1 MTTRKKV
8 IGGILGIV
16 VLFLLVAI
24 AFSLQGKSTITKE
37 SKPRSNPSVSVES
50 KEDTKTDTT
59 LPTRADLKKQLGA
72 AYEDLGSCQ
81 IITVFY
87 EDKNQA
93 TLENKQGIQV
103 QSSLSL
109 DNKKELTFTL
119 KNIEPPIKGL
129 KVGDTVS
136 LVRANEKLYAYQ

>member
-37 SKPRSNPSVSVES
+37 SNPSSSPSVSVES

-59 LPTRADLKKQLGA
+59 LPTRADLKKQLDA

>member
-37 SKPRSNPSVSVES
+37 SKPSSSPSVSVES
-50 KEDTKTDTT
+50 KEESKTDTT

-93 TLENKQGIQV
+93 TLENKKGIQV

-109 DNKKELTFTL
+109 DNETELTFTL

-129 KVGDTVS
+129 KVGDTVL

>member
-8 IGGILGIV
+8 IGGILGSV
-16 VLFLLVAI
+16 VVFLLVVI

-37 SKPRSNPSVSVES
+37 SKTSSSPSVLVES
-50 KEDTKTDTT
+50 KEESKTDTT
-59 LPTRADLKKQLGA
+59 LPTHADLKKQLGV

-87 EDKNQA
+87 KDKNQA
-93 TLENKQGIQV
+93 TMENKQGIQV

-109 DNKKELTFTL
+109 DNETDLTFTL

-129 KVGDTVS
+129 KVSDTVS
-136 LVRANEKLYAYQ
+136 LIRANAKLYAYQ

>member
-8 IGGILGIV
+8 IGGVLGIV
-16 VLFLLVAI
+16 ALFLLVAI
-24 AFSLQGKSTITKE
+24 AFFLQGKSTITKE
-37 SKPRSNPSVSVES
+37 SKPSSSPSVSVES

-59 LPTRADLKKQLGA
+59 LPTRGDLKKQLGA

>member
-8 IGGILGIV
+8 IGGILGSV
-16 VLFLLVAI
+16 VVFLLVAI
-24 AFSLQGKSTITKE
+24 AFSLQGKPTITKE
-37 SKPRSNPSVSVES
+37 SKPSNSPSVSVES
-50 KEDTKTDTT
+50 KEESKTDTT

-119 KNIEPPIKGL
+119 KDVEPSIKGL

>member
-37 SKPRSNPSVSVES
+37 SKPRSSPSVSVES

-93 TLENKQGIQV
+93 TLESKQGIQV